1 MPRSLSRL
9 EAPRWLRLF
18 VRARASSLLLLAA
31 VIGLLGGLVVA
42 TMGEAVGFLHR
53 IFFHLQ
59 PGAFLSAQ
67 DSLNPV
73 LAVATPVLGGLAFGI
88 ASTMIARRRPRREID
103 PVEAN
108 ALHGGRMSLIGS
120 LVVAAKTVWS
130 SGVGASVGLEAGY
143 TQLASGIASRIGQAL
158 RLRRSDLRILVG
170 CGAAAG
176 ISGAF
181 GSPLGGAFYA
191 FEIVIG
197 NYSVFSLAPVTIS
210 AVVGFLT
217 VNALSPA
224 HLVLVSPE
232 ERIAG
237 HDLAISAVLGL
248 LAAFFGILLMR
259 GVPLCEAV
267 FNRLKVRPLFRPA
280 IGGVLVGALAIVSP
294 QVMSAGHGALH
305 VSGVLHAALPV
316 VAIVLLMK
324 AAASI
329 ISLGSGFRGG
339 LFFASMLMGAL
350 GGRLLATGII
360 ALWPNIGIDPGV
372 YAVIGMSALSAS
384 VIGGPMT
391 MTFIA
396 LESTGDLWL
405 TTAVLIAVIIS
416 TQVTRDLFGYS
427 FATWRFH
434 LRGETIRSAADI
446 GRIRDLT
453 VQRLMRQDVRTVPA
467 DMTIDEFL
475 NSFPPGS
482 TGQVVAVEKD
492 GSYVGMVIVAEANA
506 VTLSNGGTVRD
517 ILHFKDDVLFP
528 GMNVQEAVA
537 AFDRTEAEALA
548 VIDSHASRKIL
559 GLLSEAYA
567 LRRYS
572 AELEQHRRELVG
584 DV

>member
-1 MPRSLSRL
+1 M

-18 VRARASSLLLLAA
+18 VRARASSLLLLA
-31 VIGLLGGLVVA
+31 VMIGLLGGLVVA

-53 IFFHLQ
+53 MFFHLQ

-67 DSLNPV
+67 DALNPV
-73 LAVATPVLGGLAFGI
+73 LAVATPLLGGLAFGL
-88 ASTMIARRRPRREID
+88 ASALIARRRPRREID

-120 LVVAAKTVWS
+120 FVVAAKTVWS

-143 TQLASGIASRIGQAL
+143 TQLASGIASRIGQSL

-191 FEIVIG
+191 FEIVVG
-197 NYSVFSLAPVTIS
+197 NYSVFSLAPVTIA

-232 ERIAG
+232 ERIGG
-237 HDLAISAVLGL
+237 HDLVISAVLGL
-248 LAAFFGILLMR
+248 LAAFFGIALMR

-267 FNRLKVRPLFRPA
+267 FNRLKVRPLLRPA
-280 IGGVLVGALAIVSP
+280 IGGVLVGGLAIASP

-316 VAIVLLMK
+316 VATVLVMK

-350 GGRLLATGII
+350 GGRLLATGLI
-360 ALWPNIGIDPGV
+360 ALWPGIGIDPGV
-372 YAVIGMSALSAS
+372 YAVVGMSALSAS

-405 TTAVLIAVIIS
+405 TTAVLIAVIVS

-467 DMTIDEFL
+467 EMTVEEFL
-475 NSFPPGS
+475 HSFPPGS
-482 TGQVVAVEKD
+482 TGQVAAVETD
-492 GSYVGMVIVAEANA
+492 GRYAGMVIVAEANA
-506 VTLSNGGTVRD
+506 VTFSNGGTVRE
-517 ILHFKDDVLFP
+517 LLRFKDDVLYP

-537 AFDRTEAEALA
+537 SFDRTEAEALA
-548 VIDSHASRKIL
+548 VIDSPASRKIV

-584 DV
+584 NI

>member
-1 MPRSLSRL
+1 M

-18 VRARASSLLLLAA
+18 VRARASSLLLLA
-31 VIGLLGGLVVA
+31 VMIGLLGGLVVA

-53 IFFHLQ
+53 MFFHLQ

-67 DSLNPV
+67 DALNPV
-73 LAVATPVLGGLAFGI
+73 LAVATPLLGGLAFGL
-88 ASTMIARRRPRREID
+88 ASALIARRRPRREID

-120 LVVAAKTVWS
+120 FVVAAKTVWS

-143 TQLASGIASRIGQAL
+143 TQLASGIASRIGQSL

-191 FEIVIG
+191 FEIVVG
-197 NYSVFSLAPVTIS
+197 NYSVFSLAPVTIA

-232 ERIAG
+232 ERIGG
-237 HDLAISAVLGL
+237 HDLVISAVLGL
-248 LAAFFGILLMR
+248 LAAFFGIALMR

-267 FNRLKVRPLFRPA
+267 FNRLKVRPLLRPA
-280 IGGVLVGALAIVSP
+280 IGGVLVGGLAIASP

-316 VAIVLLMK
+316 VATVLVMK

-350 GGRLLATGII
+350 GGRLLATGLI
-360 ALWPNIGIDPGV
+360 ALWPGIGIDPGV
-372 YAVIGMSALSAS
+372 YAVVGMSALSAS

-405 TTAVLIAVIIS
+405 TTAVLIAVIVS

-467 DMTIDEFL
+467 EMTVEEFL
-475 NSFPPGS
+475 HSFPPGS
-482 TGQVVAVEKD
+482 TGQVAAVETD
-492 GSYVGMVIVAEANA
+492 GRYAGMVIVAEANA
-506 VTLSNGGTVRD
+506 VTFSNGDTVRD
-517 ILHFKDDVLFP
+517 ILRFKDDVLYP

-537 AFDRTEAEALA
+537 SFDRTEAEALA
-548 VIDSHASRKIL
+548 VIDSPASQKIL

-584 DV
+584 YI